1 MSTGRVLIGLLC
13 AGVLTVSATP
23 AAAGGAGRHVPAPP
37 KRSEAAGYGGAVSSV
52 DADATRAGIGVLR
65 RGGSATDAAVAVAAA
80 LGVTEPYSAGV
91 GGGGYFVRYDA
102 DTGGVSTIDG
112 RETAPAAAH
121 ERMFTVDGRP
131 MPRDEAITSGL
142 SVGVPGTPMLW
153 QEALDRWGSEDLSE
167 VLRPAERLARNGF
180 TVDETFREQTREN
193 AERFRD
199 FPATAELFMPGG
211 EPPEVGT
218 RMRNPDL
225 AETYRMLARDGVGA
239 FYDGPIGADVV
250 DTVNDPPVRPGA
262 DRTVRPGG
270 MSRQDLRDY
279 RAAER
284 EPARTTYRGREVHG
298 MAPSSSGGTTV
309 GEALNILERSD
320 LSGMDRTSY
329 LHRLSEAT
337 KIGFADRNRWVGDPA
352 YSDVPTEELLGDRF
366 AAARECLIDDGAA
379 LPTPVAPGDPRDP
392 ADCRGGTAPQRP
404 DAEGPS
410 TTHLTVADAEGNV
423 VSYTL
428 TIEQTGGSGITV
440 PGRGFLLNNELT
452 DFSFT
457 PHAPGVPDPN
467 LPEPGK
473 RPRSSMSP
481 TIVTEDGRPVAALGT
496 PGGTTIITTVTQL
509 LTEHLDRGRTLA
521 EAIAAPRIS
530 QRNESETDAEPA
542 FLARPEAAELR
553 ARGHRF
559 AEADEIGAATGVRRL
574 PDGRWVAAAEPTRR
588 GGGSAEVVVPAPAP

>member
-1 MSTGRVLIGLLC
+1 MSTGRVLLGLLC
-13 AGVLTVSATP
+13 AGTLTMSATP
-23 AAAGGAGRHVPAPP
+23 VATGAAERHVPVPP
-37 KRSEAAGYGGAVSSV
+37 KRPEAVGYGGAVSSV
-52 DADATRAGIGVLR
+52 DADATRAGVDVLR

-80 LGVTEPYSAGV
+80 LGVTEPYSAGI

-102 DTGGVSTIDG
+102 DTGEVSTLDG
-112 RETAPAAAH
+112 RETAPATAH
-121 ERMFTVDGRP
+121 ERMFTVDGEP
-131 MPRDEAITSGL
+131 MPRDEAVTSGL
-142 SVGVPGTPMLW
+142 SAGVPGTPMLW
-153 QEALDRWGSEDLSE
+153 QEALDRWGNTDLSE
-167 VLRPAERLARNGF
+167 ALRPAERLARNGF
-180 TVDETFREQTREN
+180 TVDETFREQTRDN

-199 FPATAELFMPGG
+199 FPATAELFLPGG

-225 AETYRMLARDGVGA
+225 AETYRTLGREGVEA
-239 FYDGPIGADVV
+239 FYDGPIGADVA

-279 RAAER
+279 RVLQR
-284 EPARTTYRGREVHG
+284 EPARTTYRGRDVHG
-298 MAPSSSGGTTV
+298 MAPASSGGTTV

-320 LSGMDRTSY
+320 LGGMDRTSY
-329 LHRLSEAT
+329 LHRLFEAT

-352 YSDVPTEELLGDRF
+352 YSDVPTEGLLDKRF
-366 AAARECLIDDGAA
+366 AAARECLIDDGSA
-379 LPTPVAPGDPRDP
+379 LPTPVAPGDPTESG
-392 ADCRGGTAPQRP
+392 DCRGGTAPQRP

-410 TTHLTVADAEGNV
+410 TTHLTVADAAGNV

-428 TIEQTGGSGITV
+428 TIEQTGGNGIAV

-457 PHAPGVPDPN
+457 PDAPGVPDPN

-481 TIVTEDGRPVAALGT
+481 TIVTDGEGPVAALGS
-496 PGGTTIITTVTQL
+496 PGGTTIISTVTQL
-509 LTEHLDRGRTLA
+509 LTEHFDRGRPLVD
-521 EAIAAPRIS
+521 AIAAPRAS
-530 QRNESETDAEPA
+530 QRNEPETEAEPA

-553 ARGHRF
+553 SRGHRF
-559 AEADEIGAATGVRRL
+559 AAADEIGAATGVRRL
-574 PDGRWVAAAEPTRR
+574 PDGRWAAAAEPTRR
-588 GGGSAEVVVPAPAP
+588 GGGSAAVVVPASAP